1 MTNALAYYAKAWMTE
16 VKSLKVQTAHHW
28 VKIDKFVPVL
38 NTAEQKRDKR
48 EKERKRERE
57 KERKRERENKD
68 LIKCFVKSWKLW
80 LIGSAI

>member
-1 MTNALAYYAKAWMTE
+1 M
-16 VKSLKVQTAHHW
+16 
-28 VKIDKFVPVL
+28 KIDKFVPVL

-68 LIKCFVKSWKLW
+68 LIKCFVKS
-80 LIGSAI
+80 